1 MTKAQLIDYRFITQG
16 NENELVAAIANVGPI
31 SVTIDARTL
40 PNTRFYKGGI
50 FDGFNRNR
58 NLKLSI
64 ANIY

>member
-16 NENELVAAIANVGPI
+16 NENELVAAIATVGPI

-40 PNTRFYKGGI
+40 PTTRFFKGGI

-58 NLKLSI
+58 NLKCTHKCL
-64 ANIY
+64 